1 MYQEWVM
8 KKQNIKLN
16 GPVTSNYLDR
26 YFITDQIK
34 KKTNKSPRPDDFSDK
49 SYQTFKEE
57 LVPILKLLKKNE
69 EQYLHQT
76 HLWGHLHPETKTRQG
91 HFRKENHRLGFLM
104 NTDVNNP
111 RQNIR
116 KLSSQYK
123 QHTSRS
129 SRIYSRDARMGQI
142 CKSID
147 VTHHINKTEDKNLI
161 ISVDAEKTFDKI
173 HHPFLTCTCVLVTQS
188 WPTLQSHVYSLPGSS
203 VHGILQARVLE

>member
-1 MYQEWVM
+1 M

-76 HLWGHLHPETKTRQG
+76 HL
-91 HFRKENHRLGFLM
+91 
-104 NTDVNNP
+104 
-111 RQNIR
+111 
-116 KLSSQYK
+116 
-123 QHTSRS
+123 
-129 SRIYSRDARMGQI
+129 
-142 CKSID
+142 
-147 VTHHINKTEDKNLI
+147 
-161 ISVDAEKTFDKI
+161 
-173 HHPFLTCTCVLVTQS
+173 
-188 WPTLQSHVYSLPGSS
+188 
-203 VHGILQARVLE
+203 